1 MLIVGIY
8 LEINGI
14 PMILCLISVI
24 WNICLNGLVK
34 ILFCSIVLVG
44 RRNNIEFFRSLLMLI
59 LVLLLVCW
67 RFQEGVSFG
76 CKVFISFHVGMFIIF
91 DSAPESIK
99 KSISRSGG

>member
-1 MLIVGIY
+1 MVSGVFFVGYILDKILKKNGGCLFNLWKNVRDVSFVFVYLSLISILLFNMLIVGIY

-44 RRNNIEFFRSLLMLI
+44 RRNN
-59 LVLLLVCW
+59 
-67 RFQEGVSFG
+67 
-76 CKVFISFHVGMFIIF
+76 
-91 DSAPESIK
+91 
-99 KSISRSGG
+99 

>member
-1 MLIVGIY
+1 MSFAFVYLSLISILLFNMLIVGIY

-44 RRNNIEFFRSLLMLI
+44 EEIIEFFQSLPMLI
-59 LVLLLVCW
+59 LVLLLVYW
-67 RFQEGVSFG
+67 RFQEVLALGVRFL
-76 CKVFISFHVGMFIIF
+76 FHSMWNVYYI
-91 DSAPESIK
+91 
-99 KSISRSGG
+99 